1 MKNPMSLKNLPEYL
15 KSLKE
20 SGVSDDSLVVDMGQV
35 IIETPY
41 LSIFKRYAIATT
53 AMLFLAIG
61 AYGFYGSLNK
71 NITIILDSNNIQTV
85 SKILLDD
92 GVEIVS
98 IEKIKDSSYEIRL
111 KAFKNIKSLVEKLKN
126 NQEIE
131 NIDIK

>member
-1 MKNPMSLKNLPEYL
+1 
-15 KSLKE
+15 
-20 SGVSDDSLVVDMGQV
+20 VSDDSLVVDMGQV

-53 AMLFLAIG
+53 AMLFLALG
-61 AYGFYGSLNK
+61 PFVYYGSLNI
-71 NITIILDSNNIQTV
+71 NVTIILDSNNIQTV

-111 KAFKNIKSLVEKLKN
+111 KTFKNIKSLVEKLKN